1 MLGGVPVADSSI
13 KVFASEEYLLLR
25 WLAAHPTTTSRIS
38 VVKFSQSE
46 IAQEL
51 GCSPTTINKR
61 MQILQQHNCIKPYKK
76 RGNYL
81 ITETGQQIIA
91 KMDEIESI
99 IGGHKNAVK

>member
-1 MLGGVPVADSSI
+1 MDDRLI
-13 KVFASEEYLLLR
+13 RVFASEEYLLLR

-61 MQILQQHNCIKPYKK
+61 MQILQQHNCIRPYKK
-76 RGNYL
+76 KGNYL
-81 ITETGQQIIA
+81 ITETGKQVIA
-91 KMDEIESI
+91 KMQDIEELI
-99 IGGHKNAVK
+99 KGDQP

>member
-1 MLGGVPVADSSI
+1 MGDSLI
-13 KVFASEEYLLLR
+13 RAFASEEYLLLR

-81 ITETGQQIIA
+81 ITETGQQVIA

-99 IGGHKNAVK
+99 IGGHKNAIK